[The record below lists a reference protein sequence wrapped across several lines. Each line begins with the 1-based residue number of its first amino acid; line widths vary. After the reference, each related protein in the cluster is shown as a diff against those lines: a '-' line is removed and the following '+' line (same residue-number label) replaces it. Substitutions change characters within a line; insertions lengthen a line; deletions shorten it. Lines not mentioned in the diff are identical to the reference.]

1 MSLDVRDF
9 GAVGDGSTDDTA
21 AIQAELRRDVRHMST
36 NVEILVSQDL
46 DERLNALENWR
57 AKSEGKSVAIA
68 AIVSFLVTAGGLLVA
83 GVALIP

>member
-1 MSLDVRDF
+1 MSRDDV
-9 GAVGDGSTDDTA
+9 DGSESILTTKD
-21 AIQAELRRDVRHMST
+21 ILLEVRRDVRHMST